1 MFEWIIK
8 QKRKIIIILIILL
21 VGVPFIVHCLFKINS
36 GDSFWVSAWTA
47 GEFLAYYGSMLSFVS
62 TIILSILVLWQNE
75 MIRNESN
82 KHTELLEEM
91 EKSKCCPFFSISFI
105 SEKVNHSSIEIE
117 IQNISENIAI
127 DIQLIE
133 INGTLKRKNKFVEF
147 LGNLKPQ
154 DTLRVNLGNEFLEDK
169 EIIQMLIQCKDI
181 YGSNRS
187 YAVRGGFNSPK
198 RKYLFAVCKQG

>member
-1 MFEWIIK
+1 MSKNATGIYWWLNE
-8 QKRKIIIILIILL
+8 QTLS
-21 VGVPFIVHCLFKINS
+21 V
-36 GDSFWVSAWTA
+36 
-47 GEFLAYYGSMLSFVS
+47 LA
-62 TIILSILVLWQNE
+62 LWQNE

-82 KHTELLEEM
+82 KHTKLLEEM

-117 IQNISENIAI
+117 MQNISENIAI

-133 INGTLKRKNKFVEF
+133 INGTVKRKNKYVEF

-169 EIIQMLIQCKDI
+169 ENIQMLIQCKDI

-187 YAVRGGFNSPK
+187 YVVRGEFNSPK